1 MGKKKTNEA
10 PAERVSDDL
19 AKLTA
24 DIAAL
29 NRCTVGQLAKQY
41 ETLAGEP
48 TRSRNRGYLVKRVAW
63 LLQEQASGGLTAAA
77 RVRISD
83 LGDMLPREWRE
94 RLTKRAPAFV
104 HDPRVP
110 AVGARMTRVYQK
122 KKHVV
127 TVLAGGFEHEGQTY
141 KTLSDVAHAITGTK
155 WNGFRF
161 FGLNANTEQSK

>member
-1 MGKKKTNEA
+1 MGKPKTKPE
-10 PAERVSDDL
+10 PLTDEL

-29 NRCTVGQLAKQY
+29 NNRTVGELAKLY
-41 ETLAGEP
+41 EDLAGEP
-48 TRSRNRGYLVKRVAW
+48 TRSRNRQYLVKRVAW
-63 LLQEQASGGLTAAA
+63 LLQERASGGLSAAA
-77 RVRISD
+77 RLRIGD

-94 RLTKRAPAFV
+94 RLTQRAPAFV

-110 AVGARMTRVYQK
+110 AVGTRLTRIHEK
-122 KKHVV
+122 TKHTV
-127 TVLAGGFEHEGQTY
+127 TILAAGYEYNGKTF

-161 FGLNANTEQSK
+161 FGLNGKKGGDK